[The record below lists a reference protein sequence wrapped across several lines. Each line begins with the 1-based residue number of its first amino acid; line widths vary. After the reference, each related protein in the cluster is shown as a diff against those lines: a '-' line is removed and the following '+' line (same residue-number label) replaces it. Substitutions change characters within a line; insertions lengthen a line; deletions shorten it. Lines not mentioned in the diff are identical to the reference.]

1 VVRRFFAGG
10 ADPNSLGMTLALGVP
25 IAWYLSLTA
34 KRPLTRWLRRAY
46 RPLAMFATVLTG
58 SRGAMIA
65 MMVAL
70 LIIPLTTRARV
81 CVESSSSKLS
91 PQGQE

>member
-1 VVRRFFAGG
+1 
-10 ADPNSLGMTLALGVP
+10 
-25 IAWYLSLTA
+25 
-34 KRPLTRWLRRAY
+34 
-46 RPLAMFATVLTG
+46 
-58 SRGAMIA
+58 MIA